1 MIGLGVAEKQ
11 SIHHPDETFMST
23 SNMLETETINSALKK
38 INPIKNKVNGF
49 VIDGDNKNRRLL
61 EQKNGVMIRDP
72 NHLVLS
78 FNNYLDKELM
88 KYEK

>member
-1 MIGLGVAEKQ
+1 
-11 SIHHPDETFMST
+11 MST